1 MEDIKGGIYLEVK
14 KGVIGTGHTAKTE
27 EFRNFWMTITQK
39 GDEVQCILLDNDFKP
54 TGLRETIPV
63 AVLNGERFT
72 YIPQGEKRYR
82 AILAQLAE
90 AAAKK
95 QTAPPP
101 APAQAKPEKTAS
113 PKWWQGEE
121 KDVKP
126 GDLFKRD
133 ESGRSKPAPVASK
146 NWWEAGQKEATTED
160 IFKKPEDSGKKSS
173 KPRKADTNKVIKKTW
188 WDK

>member
-1 MEDIKGGIYLEVK
+1 
-14 KGVIGTGHTAKTE
+14 
-27 EFRNFWMTITQK
+27 MTITQK

-101 APAQAKPEKTAS
+101 AQPKPN
-113 PKWWQGEE
+113 
-121 KDVKP
+121 
-126 GDLFKRD
+126 R
-133 ESGRSKPAPVASK
+133 
-146 NWWEAGQKEATTED
+146 
-160 IFKKPEDSGKKSS
+160 KKPLPPNGGKV
-173 KPRKADTNKVIKKTW
+173 RKRM
-188 WDK
+188 